1 MRIRAIPQIYRN
13 VGRWGEI
20 LSVLSKYGLAGWLS
34 QFDFSFGKSWLKNQS
49 GQVIADHN
57 RGTRIRLALE
67 DLGPTFIKLGQILST
82 RPDLVGSELA
92 TELERLQIDVPADS
106 PEIIEETILRE
117 IGKPV
122 DELFSEFNTRPIA
135 SASIGQV
142 HKAVLTDGRV
152 VAVKVQHDGIQQRVH
167 VDLDILSGLA
177 QLAERLPELRAYR
190 PSATVAEFQ
199 RAIRRELD
207 FDRELRHLEEFR
219 RRFENH
225 DVLRVPN
232 PIPEFS
238 SDRVLVM
245 EWLEGTALSHV
256 PAGNRVGNLG
266 KSESTALARA
276 GAEIY
281 LDMIFDFG
289 LYHAD
294 PHPGNLL
301 LMEGERIG
309 LLDFGQVGRI
319 DETLRED
326 IVEMLLAIVDQD
338 PAQLAAVLTRV
349 GSTPAGLD
357 ERALHH
363 DLADFT
369 GHYAHQSV
377 ERFELAAALT
387 EMLDLLNRHGIVLPA
402 SMSLL
407 LKVLVMLEGTGQRLV
422 PAFSLMEVLQ
432 PYRKRM
438 IAKRLSPTRQLK
450 KARRIAYE
458 LEQLA
463 EVLPRRLRD
472 ILQQVQTGSFDVHLD
487 HRGLEPSVNRLV
499 LGMLTSALFIGSVLL
514 VTNDVW
520 PIRGVSTPGFLGM
533 ILSAGLGMRLLR
545 AINKSGHLDRRK

>member
-1 MRIRAIPQIYRN
+1 
-13 VGRWGEI
+13 
-20 LSVLSKYGLAGWLS
+20 
-34 QFDFSFGKSWLKNQS
+34 
-49 GQVIADHN
+49 
-57 RGTRIRLALE
+57 
-67 DLGPTFIKLGQILST
+67 
-82 RPDLVGSELA
+82 
-92 TELERLQIDVPADS
+92 
-106 PEIIEETILRE
+106 
-117 IGKPV
+117 
-122 DELFSEFNTRPIA
+122 
-135 SASIGQV
+135 
-142 HKAVLTDGRV
+142 
-152 VAVKVQHDGIQQRVH
+152 
-167 VDLDILSGLA
+167 
-177 QLAERLPELRAYR
+177 
-190 PSATVAEFQ
+190 
-199 RAIRRELD
+199 
-207 FDRELRHLEEFR
+207 HLEEFR
-219 RRFENH
+219 RRFDKH
-225 DVLRVPN
+225 DTLCVPN

-245 EWLEGTALSHV
+245 EWLEGKPLSSV
-256 PAGNRVGNLG
+256 ASGSYPPEEAT
-266 KSESTALARA
+266 EIARA

-301 LMEGERIG
+301 LMEVDRIG

-319 DETLRED
+319 DESLRED

-377 ERFELAAALT
+377 DRFELAAALT
-387 EMLDLLNRHGIVLPA
+387 EMLDLLNRHGIILP
-402 SMSLL
+402 STMSLL
-407 LKVLVMLEGTGQRLV
+407 LKVLVMLEGTGGRLT
-422 PAFSLMEVLQ
+422 PNFSLMEVLQ

-438 IAKRLSPTRQLK
+438 MAKRLSPTRQLK

-463 EVLPRRLRD
+463 EVVPRRLRD

-487 HRGLEPSVNRLV
+487 HRGLEPSVNRLG
-499 LGMLTSALFIGSVLL
+499 LGMLTSALFSGSVLL